1 MLIKS
6 TNNRNYNVRN
16 FDDYDNVYAI
26 LVDNKSINMNKYVDD
41 QLSTVVNIKFD
52 HQVTLLIYGN
62 DFVND
67 REYENVYKVVYGH
80 FYNKQNEFIFK
91 KLNNSDEI
99 IEYKCQR
106 CTKGEL
112 WHNKLQKLYFSKIYG
127 EVKSAAHILNIQDCK
142 ERRSQYEPY
151 AIEYIYDAETET
163 MFAPQ
168 SIIESFKVEYEDE
181 TLEFTNMNKEHIKIL
196 T

>member
-41 QLSTVVNIKFD
+41 QLSTVVNIQFD

-80 FYNKQNEFIFK
+80 FYNNQNEFIFK
-91 KLNNSDEI
+91 KLNNSEEI
-99 IEYKCQR
+99 IEYSCQR
-106 CTKGEL
+106 CKKAEL
-112 WHNKLQKLYFSKIYG
+112 WHNKMEKLYFSKVYN
-127 EVKSAAHILNIQDCK
+127 EVKSAARVLNINDNK
-142 ERRSQYEPY
+142 ERRSQYTPQP
-151 AIEYIYDAETET
+151 ISYIYDEITET
-163 MFAPQ
+163 IYAPTD
-168 SIIESFKVEYEDE
+168 ITDEFKINYEEE
-181 TLEFTNMNKEHIKIL
+181 TLSFVNNNSKNIKII

>member
-41 QLSTVVNIKFD
+41 QLSTVVNIQFD

-80 FYNKQNEFIFK
+80 FYNNQNEFIFK
-91 KLNNSDEI
+91 KLNNSEEI
-99 IEYKCQR
+99 IDYSCQR
-106 CTKGEL
+106 CKKAEL
-112 WHNKLQKLYFSKIYG
+112 WHNKMEKLYFSKVYN
-127 EVKSAAHILNIQDCK
+127 EVKSAARVLNINDNK
-142 ERRSQYEPY
+142 ERRSQYTPQP
-151 AIEYIYDAETET
+151 ISYIYDEITET
-163 MFAPQ
+163 IYAPTD
-168 SIIESFKVEYEDE
+168 ITDEFKINYEEE
-181 TLEFTNMNKEHIKIL
+181 TLSFVNNNSKNIKII